1 MSEPDQSDRSDL
13 TDPTDTAQ
21 GAPAEEHRPPI
32 QPMHPNQSTTYRPA
46 LTLAAVLGG
55 GTVCFLAIRHF
66 GSQLSA
72 PAAANAAAV
81 AQKAPAAAPNSLAQ
95 ILLGLLVILLASRVV
110 GIVFRV
116 VGQPAVI
123 GEVIAGILLGPSLLG
138 RFAPETMAFIFPST
152 TTGVLSGIAQVGVL
166 LFMFTIGVELNTDRL
181 KERAQ
186 ATLAISYS
194 SIVTP
199 FLLGSALALILYPR
213 YATRDISF
221 TSFALFIGV
230 SMSVTAFPVLARIL
244 MDRKLQRTR
253 MGVMAMTCAAINDV
267 TAWCLLAA
275 VVGVVHARMGAVAL
289 TIGLTV
295 AYIAIV
301 VVFVRPLMHKL
312 AARPDLQDNISQPV
326 MAGICVALLLSC
338 LATETIG
345 IHALF
350 GAFLLGA
357 TIPHDSALA
366 KSLIDKMEDFVV
378 VLLLPA
384 FFAITGLRTQIGLLG
399 GADWLFCVLIIL
411 AATAGKYGGT
421 LFAARMS
428 GIGWRDSSALGML
441 MNTRGLMELIVLNV
455 GLDLRVISPRM
466 FAMLVIMAIA
476 TTLMTTPV
484 LDRLVGDRWREDE
497 RVMR

>member
-1 MSEPDQSDRSDL
+1 
-13 TDPTDTAQ
+13 
-21 GAPAEEHRPPI
+21 
-32 QPMHPNQSTTYRPA
+32 
-46 LTLAAVLGG
+46 
-55 GTVCFLAIRHF
+55 
-66 GSQLSA
+66 
-72 PAAANAAAV
+72 
-81 AQKAPAAAPNSLAQ
+81 
-95 ILLGLLVILLASRVV
+95 
-110 GIVFRV
+110 
-116 VGQPAVI
+116 
-123 GEVIAGILLGPSLLG
+123 
-138 RFAPETMAFIFPST
+138 
-152 TTGVLSGIAQVGVL
+152 
-166 LFMFTIGVELNTDRL
+166 MFTIGVELNTDRL

-275 VVGVVHARMGAVAL
+275 VVGVVHARMGGVAL
-289 TIGLTV
+289 TIGLTIG
-295 AYIAIV
+295 YIVLV
-301 VVFVRPLMHKL
+301 VVFVRPLMHNL
-312 AARPDLQDNISQPV
+312 AARADLQENISQPV
-326 MAGICVALLLSC
+326 MAGICIALLLSC
-338 LATETIG
+338 LITETIG

-357 TIPHDSALA
+357 TIPHDSTLA
-366 KSLIDKMEDFVV
+366 KALINKMEDFVV

-399 GADWLFCVLIIL
+399 GQDWLYCGLIIL
-411 AATAGKYGGT
+411 AASAGKFGGT
-421 LFAARMS
+421 VIPAHLT
-428 GIGWRDSSALGML
+428 GIEKRDASALGIL

-455 GLDLRVISPRM
+455 GLDLKVISPRM
-466 FAMLVIMAIA
+466 FAMLVIMAIV

-484 LDRLVGDRWREDE
+484 LDRLVGDRWRKEDE
-497 RVMR
+497 KERG